1 MQLVKRH
8 PYCTFLLALF
18 ASSHLVSLCT
28 KPATSKWRAIGGGSQ
43 KRVVYC
49 SFFPTP
55 CAAAATGNTY
65 SGRWRMEMEPKCWSS
80 DRSCRVSV
88 VVLCV
93 ARARVTF
100 AAKADRKGH
109 QTHRAIIVELKPYSS
124 PPLVLFVPTDPLAR
138 ACLVSETHGSMHRR
152 GHPCREIAS
161 LRRLCLGNSSSFLLR
176 VVSERQQ
183 LTSWPALPTSS
194 PCVVSVRMILI
205 WPGQGQLSR
214 GLLNLNG
221 GCSWSLDF

>member
-109 QTHRAIIVELKPYSS
+109 QTHRAIIKLKPYSS
-124 PPLVLFVPTDPLAR
+124 PLLSCLLLQIPSRARVLFLKRMDRCIDMDIHVER
-138 ACLVSETHGSMHRR
+138 SHR
-152 GHPCREIAS
+152 
-161 LRRLCLGNSSSFLLR
+161 
-176 VVSERQQ
+176 
-183 LTSWPALPTSS
+183 
-194 PCVVSVRMILI
+194 
-205 WPGQGQLSR
+205 
-214 GLLNLNG
+214 
-221 GCSWSLDF
+221 

>member
-1 MQLVKRH
+1 
-8 PYCTFLLALF
+8 
-18 ASSHLVSLCT
+18 
-28 KPATSKWRAIGGGSQ
+28 
-43 KRVVYC
+43 
-49 SFFPTP
+49 
-55 CAAAATGNTY
+55 
-65 SGRWRMEMEPKCWSS
+65 MEPKCWSS

-109 QTHRAIIVELKPYSS
+109 QTHRAIIKLKPYSS
-124 PPLVLFVPTDPLAR
+124 PLLSCLLLQIPSR

-194 PCVVSVRMILI
+194 PCVVSVRII